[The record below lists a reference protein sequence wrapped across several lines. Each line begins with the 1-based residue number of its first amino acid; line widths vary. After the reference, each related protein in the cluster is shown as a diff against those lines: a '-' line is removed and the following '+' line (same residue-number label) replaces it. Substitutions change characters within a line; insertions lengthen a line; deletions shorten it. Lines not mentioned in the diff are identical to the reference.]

1 MKSKFRHFL
10 NDESGAVTI
19 DWVVLSAGVIALGML
34 VFNIITTQSV
44 QVGANYVSTSLSN
57 AGNQSLN

>member
-1 MKSKFRHFL
+1 MMSKFTRFL
-10 NDESGAVTI
+10 NDESGAVTV

-44 QVGANYVSTSLSN
+44 QVGATYVSTTLTN